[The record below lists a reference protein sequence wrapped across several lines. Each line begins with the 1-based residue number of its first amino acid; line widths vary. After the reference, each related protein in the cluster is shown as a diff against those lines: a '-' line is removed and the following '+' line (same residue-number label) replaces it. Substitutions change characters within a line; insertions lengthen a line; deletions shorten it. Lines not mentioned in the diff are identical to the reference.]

1 MNTQAYTSNWDGEEL
16 TTGREVAKNAI
27 TKAIE
32 RRRTSQADHASA
44 RLSMEFAGHKEVDG
58 KMATVRRVWAR
69 QDEEEFLIYELGGAE
84 DEVRVEAQ
92 RQEHANELPDQTKFG
107 LL

>member
-1 MNTQAYTSNWDGEEL
+1 MAQ
-16 TTGREVAKNAI
+16 NAI

-32 RRRTSQADHASA
+32 RRRTAQADYASA
-44 RLSMEFAGHKEVDG
+44 RLSMEFDGHKEIDG

-92 RQEHANELPDQTKFG
+92 REEHANELPDQTKFG
-107 LL
+107 LI